1 MKRKNSVSRAKV
13 LMIVWLLTAIAAL
26 VVTVVY
32 FSELQELYSTVKTI
46 EDSKQPGQTAEGPG
60 QTGKPADG
68 GATAVADNGTGTG
81 KNDPAGDAGTGK
93 GVPDDPDTAAAP
105 GNTDSPQG
113 PGSGSITGTEPT
125 SAASSLPTSAP
136 EATPTPETT
145 PTLEPT
151 PTTEPFD
158 PTEHAYYY
166 DPNID
171 PSKPII
177 ALSFDDGPSSHTDRI
192 LAALKKYNVKATFFM
207 VGYEIDSFPDQ
218 VRAVYDAGCEVA
230 NHTLDHANLK
240 EKGKDEIRRQV
251 YDNEKKLNNL
261 VPVGEVIVRPPYGN
275 VNDTVKSVVERPMFN
290 WSVDSLDWKTRNAD
304 SVVAQIKQDARDGYI
319 ILMHDLYESTAEA
332 TERIIPWL
340 LEQGY
345 QITCISNMFEA
356 RGDEVLPGHLYRY
369 ATPLSGE

>member
-1 MKRKNSVSRAKV
+1 
-13 LMIVWLLTAIAAL
+13 MIVWLLTAIAAL

-32 FSELQELYSTVKTI
+32 FGELQELYSTVKTI
-46 EDSKQPGQTAEGPG
+46 EETKQGQTPAGPG
-60 QTGKPADG
+60 EPGKPADT
-68 GATAVADNGTGTG
+68 GATVVADNGTADRDSDAGKTG
-81 KNDPAGDAGTGK
+81 PAGDAGANT
-93 GVPDDPDTAAAP
+93 GVPDNTADTAAAP
-105 GNTDSPQG
+105 GNTDSQQG
-113 PGSGSITGTEPT
+113 PGSGTDSAAPT
-125 SAASSLPTSAP
+125 SAASSSPTSAP
-136 EATPTPETT
+136 EATPTPGET
-145 PTLEPT
+145 PTPEPT

-158 PTEHAYYY
+158 PTEHAYYF

-207 VGYEIDSFPDQ
+207 VGYEVDSFPDQ

-251 YDNEKKLNNL
+251 YDNEKKINKL
-261 VPVGEVIVRPPYGN
+261 VPVGEIIVRPPYGN

-369 ATPLSGE
+369 ATPLDGN

>member
-1 MKRKNSVSRAKV
+1 
-13 LMIVWLLTAIAAL
+13 MIVWLLTAIAAL

-32 FSELQELYSTVKTI
+32 FSELQEIYSTVKTI

-81 KNDPAGDAGTGK
+81 KNDPAGDAGIGT
-93 GVPDDPDTAAAP
+93 GVPDDPDTAAAH

-113 PGSGSITGTEPT
+113 PGSGSITGMEPT

-136 EATPTPETT
+136 ETTPTPEET
-145 PTLEPT
+145 PTPEPT

-207 VGYEIDSFPDQ
+207 VGYEIDSFPDH

-240 EKGKDEIRRQV
+240 EK
-251 YDNEKKLNNL
+251 
-261 VPVGEVIVRPPYGN
+261 
-275 VNDTVKSVVERPMFN
+275 
-290 WSVDSLDWKTRNAD
+290 
-304 SVVAQIKQDARDGYI
+304 
-319 ILMHDLYESTAEA
+319 
-332 TERIIPWL
+332 
-340 LEQGY
+340 
-345 QITCISNMFEA
+345 
-356 RGDEVLPGHLYRY
+356 
-369 ATPLSGE
+369 